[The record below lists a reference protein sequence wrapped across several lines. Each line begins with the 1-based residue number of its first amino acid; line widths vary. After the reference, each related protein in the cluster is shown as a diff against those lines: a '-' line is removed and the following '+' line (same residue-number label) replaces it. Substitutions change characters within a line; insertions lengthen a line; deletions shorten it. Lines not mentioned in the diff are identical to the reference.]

1 MLEEGRLRATQ
12 REGAPAFEAIAI
24 AKLDESYRLAA
35 LILSDPVEA
44 EDATHDAFVLA
55 FRHSSTLRDPD
66 RFDAWFGRILLNVC
80 RDRLRRR
87 RRRVVVD
94 LSPDLRDSGADLDE
108 PVANR
113 EAMGRAFTRL
123 SPEHRI
129 VIVLRYYLDLTVDQ
143 IAERVGVP
151 AGTVKSRLH
160 HAIGELRIQLDQ
172 PPPEVRS

>member
-1 MLEEGRLRATQ
+1 MRHRAASF
-12 REGAPAFEAIAI
+12 RAAPIA
-24 AKLDESYRLAA
+24 ADVR
-35 LILSDPVEA
+35 DA
-44 EDATHDAFVLA
+44 ERADGQLTRTI
-55 FRHSSTLRDPD
+55 RH
-66 RFDAWFGRILLNVC
+66 GRI
-80 RDRLRRR
+80 RHF
-87 RRRVVVD
+87 
-94 LSPDLRDSGADLDE
+94 PGGGYSGGAADLDE

-160 HAIGELRIQLDQ
+160 HAIGELRIELEQ